1 MSKNIN
7 SERITFLLYL
17 DDPIQ
22 SEIIDYV
29 IDLSPSRKGEV
40 LREIIS
46 MGWEKFN
53 KDKLSKAKSIRRK
66 KTINKI
72 EEMKEE
78 KIISSNNINIEKNEE
93 NFINNNDNNIK
104 SDNDSIE
111 KHHKEEININNKNVE
126 TNENKDEI
134 DKINPLASFK
144 QQFGV

>member
-53 KDKLSKAKSIRRK
+53 KDKLSKSKSIRRK
-66 KTINKI
+66 RATNRK
-72 EEMKEE
+72 EEIKEE
-78 KIISSNNINIEKNEE
+78 KVVHSDNINIEKDKEHS
-93 NFINNNDNNIK
+93 INNDSDINNSNDN
-104 SDNDSIE
+104 IE
-111 KHHKEEININNKNVE
+111 KYNETKIDNSNAEYVEVNEDKN
-126 TNENKDEI
+126 EI

-144 QQFGV
+144 QQFGI